1 MEKETR
7 TVAFKDIEVRQAT
20 EDEPPVIRGYAALYD
35 VETDLGEFREV
46 IRPGAFGAA
55 VKRDDVRALYNHDAN
70 YVLGRTT
77 ARTLFLDEDDNG
89 LPVVIM
95 PPDTTW
101 ARDLITSMQRG
112 DINQMSFAFSVD
124 AQTWDNENRDKPL
137 RELRDV
143 TLYDVSVVTYP
154 AYPETSAQAR
164 SEARALSEQ
173 DTLTDGADQAGSE
186 SDNKPARGR
195 QALNAAKLKLA
206 RAKGN

>member
-1 MEKETR
+1 MDKEIR
-7 TVAFKDIEVRQAT
+7 TVAFTDIEVRQAT
-20 EDEPPVIRGYAALYD
+20 EEEPPVIRGYAALYD

-46 IRPGAFGAA
+46 IRPGAFKAA
-55 VKRDDVRALYNHDAN
+55 IERDDVRALFNHDAS
-70 YVLGRTT
+70 YVLGRST
-77 ARTLFLDEDDNG
+77 ARTLFLDEDNKG
-89 LPVVIM
+89 LPVTIV

-112 DINQMSFAFSVD
+112 DVNQMSFAFSVD
-124 AQTWDNENRDKPL
+124 AQTWNNESRDKPL

-164 SEARALSEQ
+164 AEARALQQ
-173 DTLTDGADQAGSE
+173 DTSTDGADQAGSE
-186 SDNKPARGR
+186 SDNKRAGGK

-206 RAKGN
+206 KAKGN